1 MAVVGVWKAYRADE
15 GFAAGLTKHVSL
27 SMRPRDL
34 HPWYVQ
40 AAALLEHERS
50 RLEDEYRAEEA
61 RKQPRQSKRP
71 TA

>member
-1 MAVVGVWKAYRADE
+1 MAVIGVWKAYRADE

-40 AAALLEHERS
+40 AAAALEHERS
-50 RLEDEYRAEEA
+50 RLENEFRAKEA
-61 RKQPRQSKRP
+61 KKQMDRSKRV